1 MFQKVRIRLTLLCSG
16 IITLLIIIMSFL
28 YLRISENNLYRNQFY
43 SFQNDSNT
51 IITNLEQQSVITME
65 WLSKMEA
72 QGSYQFYLLDNG
84 HPFLYNTLYG
94 AVLTENPAASSSDDV
109 SMSGSRT
116 PLSLSDIFEEAWTYY
131 ESTLPHDSSLQE
143 EASLSPY
150 TTWHQTFSFTDSD
163 KNDYFCTLVALE
175 RNTSQLQIM
184 ILSSLSGLEKQI
196 REQRFFFLLI
206 DLFTII
212 LLFLFS
218 FFFTGKLLAPIE
230 ENRKKQLSF
239 VAAASHEL
247 RTPLSVILSSMEC
260 CHQASPDEIPGFLA
274 TIEKQAALMKG
285 LVNDLLTLSASDS
298 GHLVLSRNPAELDT
312 LLLDTFEA
320 FEPLAAR
327 KSITITVS
335 LPEEALTPRSCDE
348 MRIRQVLSILIQN
361 AISYTPAGG
370 HIHLA
375 LSVRNHQ
382 YLFSVADNGP
392 GIADADKPHVF
403 ERFYRAEKSRNT
415 KGHFGLG
422 LSIACEIITAHHGE
436 LWVTDTEGG
445 GSTFFIRLPF
455 QQ

>member
-28 YLRISENNLYRNQFY
+28 YLRISENSLYRNQFY

-51 IITNLEQQSVITME
+51 IIINLEQQSVITME
-65 WLSKMEA
+65 WLSKIEA
-72 QGSYQFYLLDNG
+72 PGNYQFYLLDNG
-84 HPFLYNTLYG
+84 HPFLYNTLHDT
-94 AVLTENPAASSSDDV
+94 APAENRAASSSDGNTSV
-109 SMSGSRT
+109 SKSKTS
-116 PLSLSDIFEEAWTYY
+116 SALSDIFGEAWTYY
-131 ESTLPHDSSLQE
+131 ESTLPQDSSLE
-143 EASLSPY
+143 EASSLSPY
-150 TTWHQTFSFTDSD
+150 TAWHRTFSFTDSG
-163 KNDYFCTLVALE
+163 KNDYFCTLITLE

-184 ILSSLSGLEKQI
+184 ILSSLAGLEKQI
-196 REQRFFFLLI
+196 REQRFLFLLI
-206 DLFTII
+206 DSFTVA

-230 ENRKKQLSF
+230 ESRKKQLSF

-247 RTPLSVILSSMEC
+247 RTPLSVILSSLEC
-260 CHQASPDEIPGFLA
+260 CHQASPDEVAGFLA
-274 TIEKQAALMKG
+274 TIEKQAALMKS

-298 GHLVLSRNPAELDT
+298 GQLVLSRSTAELDT

-327 KSITITVS
+327 KSITMSVS
-335 LPEEALTPRSCDE
+335 LPEEALTPYSCDE

-392 GIADADKPHVF
+392 GIADADKEHIF

-422 LSIACEIITAHHGE
+422 LSIACEIVTAHHGH
-436 LWVTDTEGG
+436 LWVTDTNGG
-445 GSTFFIRLPF
+445 GSTFFIGLPC
-455 QQ
+455 

>member
-28 YLRISENNLYRNQFY
+28 YLRISENSLYRNQFY

-51 IITNLEQQSVITME
+51 IIINLEQQSVITME

-72 QGSYQFYLLDNG
+72 PGNYQFYLLDNG
-84 HPFLYNTLYG
+84 HPFLYNTLHDT
-94 AVLTENPAASSSDDV
+94 APAENRAASSSDGNTSV
-109 SMSGSRT
+109 SKSKTS
-116 PLSLSDIFEEAWTYY
+116 SALSDIFEEAWTYY
-131 ESTLPHDSSLQE
+131 ESTLPQDSSLE
-143 EASLSPY
+143 EASSLSPY
-150 TTWHQTFSFTDSD
+150 TAWHRTFSFTDSG
-163 KNDYFCTLVALE
+163 KNDYFCTLITLE

-184 ILSSLSGLEKQI
+184 ILSSLAGLEKQI
-196 REQRFFFLLI
+196 REQRFLFLLI
-206 DLFTII
+206 DSFTVA

-218 FFFTGKLLAPIE
+218 FFFT
-230 ENRKKQLSF
+230 
-239 VAAASHEL
+239 
-247 RTPLSVILSSMEC
+247 VILSSLEC
-260 CHQASPDEIPGFLA
+260 CHQASPDEVAGFLA
-274 TIEKQAALMKG
+274 TIEKQAALMKS
-285 LVNDLLTLSASDS
+285 LVNDMLTLSASDS
-298 GHLVLSRNPAELDT
+298 GQLVLSRSTAELDT

-327 KSITITVS
+327 KSITMSVS
-335 LPEEALTPRSCDE
+335 LPEEALTPYSCDE

-392 GIADADKPHVF
+392 GIADADKEHIF

-422 LSIACEIITAHHGE
+422 LSIACEIVTAHHGH
-436 LWVTDTEGG
+436 LWVTDTNGG
-445 GSTFFIRLPF
+445 GSTFFIGLPC
-455 QQ
+455 